1 MAPKCEEPGKEN
13 IEELFRGM
21 IKTLLKA
28 QRTLGIEYFDFD
40 F

>member
-1 MAPKCEEPGKEN
+1 MPPKCEESGQEI

-40 F
+40 L